1 MKVLKGI
8 RVYPKKKKK
17 KKEKKG
23 KKRKEFEGVVSVLAM
38 ISITWVAGL
47 MAKVVHK

>member
-1 MKVLKGI
+1 MKVFKGI
-8 RVYPKKKKK
+8 IVYPKKKKR
-17 KKEKKG
+17 EKNE

>member
-8 RVYPKKKKK
+8 RVYPKKGKKR
-17 KKEKKG
+17 KE
-23 KKRKEFEGVVSVLAM
+23 KKRKEFEGVASVLAM
-38 ISITWVAGL
+38 ISITWAAGL

>member
-8 RVYPKKKKK
+8 RVYPKKKK

>member
-8 RVYPKKKKK
+8 RVYPKKG
-17 KKEKKG
+17 KKE